1 MSTNHDL
8 SIKLPILLIGPQR
21 AGKSTIGKLLSE
33 QLNLP
38 FVHLEKIS
46 ENYWQEIGCDKTL
59 VEQAWEDGQSDWVYR
74 YMMPFDVHALKR
86 AVVEYC
92 NYIIELAAPQ
102 SVYDDAELFQQVSS
116 VFQSCGHV
124 ILLLPSEDVEE
135 SLQILQQ
142 RTRAMINGMEI
153 NEYFV
158 KHHSNYD
165 LAKYIIYT
173 KDKTPQQTSE
183 EILAT
188 IKPNASDIILIG
200 PVRAGKSTIGRIL
213 AKKLQLPQ
221 ISMDILRWN
230 YYQARGWDKQQQQN
244 IAENEGFAGVYRYW
258 KQFEAYAVERLL
270 QEHQNCVIDFGAG
283 HSIYEDDADFHHVS
297 ELLADYANV
306 VLLMPSPDPD
316 ESVMILNQR
325 LTLTINGMEE
335 NRFFLTHQSN
345 YQLATLVIYTHLKT
359 PSQIKDEIL
368 QYLELTNS

>member
-92 NYIIELAAPQ
+92 NYIIELGAPQ
-102 SVYDDAELFQQVSS
+102 SVYDDAELFQQVSC

-124 ILLLPSEDVEE
+124 ILLLPSQDVEE

-142 RTRAMINGMEI
+142 RTRTMINGMEI

-173 KDKTPQQTSE
+173 QDKTPQQTSE

-200 PVRAGKSTIGRIL
+200 PVGAGKSTIGRIL

-230 YYQARGWDKQQQQN
+230 YYQAR
-244 IAENEGFAGVYRYW
+244 
-258 KQFEAYAVERLL
+258 
-270 QEHQNCVIDFGAG
+270 
-283 HSIYEDDADFHHVS
+283 
-297 ELLADYANV
+297 
-306 VLLMPSPDPD
+306 
-316 ESVMILNQR
+316 
-325 LTLTINGMEE
+325 
-335 NRFFLTHQSN
+335 
-345 YQLATLVIYTHLKT
+345 
-359 PSQIKDEIL
+359 
-368 QYLELTNS
+368 